1 MGNNK
6 NNILICGLGAIGGY
20 YAVRFQDKGY
30 NLKVLVDKDR
40 IKRYKETPRIINGEV
55 RKFDY
60 ILPDE
65 TGFNTD
71 IIIIAT
77 KSNGL
82 KDVIKN
88 IKNFVTDNTIILSFM
103 NGITSEKEIIGVYG
117 NKVLYSYLLGHTFFR
132 NGNEITHD
140 GHAKIIYG
148 STKENDDRVEYLRQ
162 TFENIGVGYEI
173 SDNIL
178 KAQWQK
184 FCFNCCVNQ
193 LSALNKMTFGE
204 LSNSKK
210 SMEIM
215 RHICSEVEEVAKCE
229 GIPEPDFY
237 HNLAD
242 SLALMIPEGKTS
254 MLQDIE
260 SGRKPETDI
269 FGKTVVLLGVKHNV
283 PTPYNKV
290 ISDILDSLEP

>member
-1 MGNNK
+1 MENK
-6 NNILICGLGAIGGY
+6 KDNIIICGLGAIGGY
-20 YAVRFQDKGY
+20 YAVRFQDKDY

-40 IKRYKETPRIINGEV
+40 IERYKKTPRIINGEE
-55 RKFDY
+55 RNFDY
-60 ILPDE
+60 ILPDK
-65 TGFNTD
+65 TGYKAD
-71 IIIIAT
+71 LIIIAT

-82 KDVIKN
+82 KDIIKN
-88 IKNFVTDNTIILSFM
+88 IKNFVSDNTVILSFL
-103 NGITSEKEIIGVYG
+103 NGITSEKEIISVYG
-117 NKVLYSYLLGHTFFR
+117 DKVLYSYLLGHTFFR
-132 NGNEITHD
+132 SGNEITHD

-148 STKENDDRVEYLRQ
+148 STEKNDTRVEYIQRI
-162 TFENIGVGYEI
+162 FEDISVGYEI

-193 LSALNKMTFGE
+193 LSALNRMTFGE
-204 LSNSKK
+204 LSRSEKA
-210 SMEIM
+210 MEIM
-215 RHICSEVEEVAKCE
+215 RHICSEVEEVAKHE

-237 HNLAD
+237 HNLTE

-260 SGRKPETDI
+260 AGRKPETDI
-269 FGKTVVLLGVKHNV
+269 FGKTVAHLGDKHNI